1 MGKVVG
7 SISACWSGHG
17 RPEIHDQG
25 SQFVLAVPI
34 LSENA
39 VPFLIPHHR
48 KRLNMPYRLKT
59 LVGTAAVSWQPWHGY
74 CEENFRNTRNNR
86 GGSLR

>member
-17 RPEIHDQG
+17 WHQIHNQRNLYLQ
-25 SQFVLAVPI
+25 SQSCRKTRL
-34 LSENA
+34 
-39 VPFLIPHHR
+39 PFLIAHHR
-48 KRLNMPYRLKT
+48 KRLNMPYRFKT
-59 LVGTAAVSWQPWHGY
+59 LVVTAAVCWQPWHGY